1 MMDNLIYLGLFF
13 ALVLALIK
21 GVDNPKTAVAAIFL
35 LLFLVKCVG

>member
-1 MMDNLIYLGLFF
+1 MDRFIYFGLFV

-21 GVDNPKTAVAAIFL
+21 GVDNPKTAIVAAFL